1 MKIVDS
7 DAILPI
13 VLSQIPERLK
23 PVKENIT
30 DCKGFIVFFL
40 SFIQYFAYLY
50 FHWMPQVI
58 RDKVDEYMNCEDIAM
73 NFLVSHITRKPPIK
87 VLLTRGGGY
96 FGNFWVGMCGWDP
109 GTLNLHQ
116 S

>member
-1 MKIVDS
+1 MQNGDQRE
-7 DAILPI
+7 ILPI
-13 VLSQIPERLK
+13 ALSPLPERLK
-23 PVKENIT
+23 LAKENIT
-30 DCKGFIVFFL
+30 DCKGFIFFFL

-87 VLLTRGGGY
+87 VLLT
-96 FGNFWVGMCGWDP
+96 N
-109 GTLNLHQ
+109 TKI
-116 S
+116 